1 MPQIEVTFDIDAN
14 GILNVSAQDKGTNK
28 EQSIR
33 IEASSG
39 LSQDDIEGMQ
49 KDAEAHAEEDR
60 KRREQVD
67 KRNEADQLVYAS
79 EKSLGEHGDKLSAED
94 RKPVEEAIAE
104 LKKLLEEDGDTA
116 AIDAAVQKLNA
127 ASHKLAEI
135 MYQEARQQADAAGGD
150 GAPESGQAGDEAR
163 PPGAGNEARP
173 SGAVDA
179 DYEVVDD
186 DSEKKKGND

>member
-39 LSQDDIEGMQ
+39 LSQEDIESMQ
-49 KDAEAHAEEDR
+49 KDAEAHAEED
-60 KRREQVD
+60 KQRREQVD

-94 RKPVEEAIAE
+94 RKPVEDAIAE
-104 LKKLLEEDGDTA
+104 LKKVLEEDGDTA

-135 MYQEARQQADAAGGD
+135 MYQEAQQQSGAADGD
-150 GAPESGQAGDEAR
+150 GAPESGQAGGEAR
-163 PPGAGNEARP
+163 ASRTGNEARP

-186 DSEKKKGND
+186 DSGKKK